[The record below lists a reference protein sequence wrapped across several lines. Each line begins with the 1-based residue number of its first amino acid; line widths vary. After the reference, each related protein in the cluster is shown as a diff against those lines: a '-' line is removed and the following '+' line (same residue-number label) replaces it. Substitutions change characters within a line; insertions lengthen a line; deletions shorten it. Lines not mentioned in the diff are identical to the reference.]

1 MSEQDGES
9 MTVPEG
15 EAGRF
20 TALIMAGSRPGGD
33 PMARAAGVSH
43 KCLLPV
49 EGTPM
54 IRRVVSALLAAPSIG
69 RILISIDAPGL
80 LDSEFADPER
90 DRIGLL
96 ESAETPSLSALA
108 AIEAAGGTGGPMLI
122 TTADHPLLEPAL
134 IERFCREAEASGADI
149 VAGLAPEQVIRT
161 AFPESRRTYLRFR
174 DGRFSGCNLFALLR
188 PEGAEA
194 IRLWR
199 RVEKDRKRP
208 WRIAKAF
215 GLPMLLSYL
224 VGWLTLEAALARL
237 SRLAGAKAGV
247 VVLPVAEAAV
257 DVDKPEDLVLVE
269 AILRGRA

>member
-1 MSEQDGES
+1 MS
-9 MTVPEG
+9 EG
-15 EAGRF
+15 EAGRY

-49 EGTPM
+49 DGTPM
-54 IRRVVSALLAAPSIG
+54 IRRVVTALLAAPSVG
-69 RILISIDAPGL
+69 RVMISIDAPDL
-80 LDSEFADPER
+80 LEEFFSGPES
-90 DRIGLL
+90 DRIGLVQ
-96 ESAETPSLSALA
+96 SAETPSLSALA
-108 AIEAAGGTGGPMLI
+108 AIEAAGGAAPMLI
-122 TTADHPLLEPAL
+122 TTADHPLLVPAL

-149 VAGLAPEQVIRT
+149 VAGLAPEDVIRT

-188 PEGAEA
+188 TEGTKA

-199 RVEKDRKRP
+199 RVERDRKRP

-215 GLPMLLSYL
+215 GLPMLLGYL
-224 VGWLTLEAALARL
+224 AGWLTLDAALARL

>member
-1 MSEQDGES
+1 MA
-9 MTVPEG
+9 EG
-15 EAGRF
+15 EAGRY

-33 PMARAAGVSH
+33 PLAQAAGVSH

-54 IRRVVSALLAAPSIG
+54 IRRVVAALLAAPSIG
-69 RILISIDAPGL
+69 RILISIDAPEL
-80 LDSEFADPER
+80 LEAEFSGVES
-90 DRIGLL
+90 DRIGLVR
-96 ESAETPSLSALA
+96 SAETPSLSALA
-108 AIEAAGGTGGPMLI
+108 AVEAAGGGAGGAAPMLI
-122 TTADHPLLEPAL
+122 TTADHPLLESAL
-134 IERFCREAEASGADI
+134 IERFCREAEANGADI
-149 VAGLAPEQVIRT
+149 VAGLAPEDVIRT

-174 DGRFSGCNLFALLR
+174 DGRFSGCNLFALLK
-188 PEGAEA
+188 PEGTKA

-199 RVEKDRKRP
+199 RVEMDRKRP

-215 GLPMLLSYL
+215 GLPMLLGYL
-224 VGWLTLEAALARL
+224 TGWLTLDAALARL

>member
-1 MSEQDGES
+1 MG
-9 MTVPEG
+9 EG
-15 EAGRF
+15 EAGRY

-43 KCLLPV
+43 KCLLPID
-49 EGTPM
+49 GTPM
-54 IRRVVSALLAAPSIG
+54 VRRVVAALLAAPSVG
-69 RILISIDAPGL
+69 KVMISIDAPEL
-80 LDSEFADPER
+80 LEDLVSDS

-96 ESAETPSLSALA
+96 PSAETPSLSALA
-108 AIEAAGGTGGPMLI
+108 AIEAAGGGAPMLI
-122 TTADHPLLEPAL
+122 TTADHPLLVPAL
-134 IERFCREAEASGADI
+134 IERFCREAEANGADI
-149 VAGLAPEQVIRT
+149 VAGLAPEDVIRT
-161 AFPESRRTYLRFR
+161 AFPESRRTYLKFR

-188 PEGAEA
+188 PEGVKA

-199 RVEKDRKRP
+199 RVERDRKRP

-215 GLPMLLSYL
+215 GLTMLLGYL
-224 VGWLTLEAALARL
+224 AGWLTLEAALARL

>member
-1 MSEQDGES
+1 MA
-9 MTVPEG
+9 
-15 EAGRF
+15 EAQAGPY

-54 IRRVVSALLAAPSIG
+54 IRRVVAALLDAPRIG
-69 RILISIDAPGL
+69 RVLISIDAPEL
-80 LDSEFADPER
+80 LEGVFSGPES
-90 DRIGLL
+90 DRIGLVR
-96 ESAETPSLSALA
+96 SAETPSLSALA
-108 AIEAAGGTGGPMLI
+108 AVKAAADAGEAVPMLI

-149 VAGLAPEQVIRT
+149 VAGLAPEGVIQS

-188 PEGAEA
+188 PEGTKA

-199 RVEKDRKRP
+199 RVERDRKRP
-208 WRIAKAF
+208 WRIARAL
-215 GLPMLLSYL
+215 GLPMLLGSL
-224 VGWLTLEAALARL
+224 TGRLTLDAALARL
-237 SRLAGAKAGV
+237 SRLAGARAGV

>member
-1 MSEQDGES
+1 MAAAQD
-9 MTVPEG
+9 
-15 EAGRF
+15 EAGRY

-49 EGTPM
+49 EGRPM
-54 IRRVVSALLAAPSIG
+54 IGRVVSALLAAPRIG
-69 RILISIDAPGL
+69 RILISIDAPGVL
-80 LDSEFADPER
+80 EGLFSGPEAE
-90 DRIGLL
+90 RIGVL

-108 AIEAAGGTGGPMLI
+108 AVEAAGGALPILI

-134 IERFCREAEASGADI
+134 IERFCRDAEASGADI
-149 VAGLAPEQVIRT
+149 VAGLAPAEVIQS

-188 PEGAEA
+188 PAGTQA

-199 RVEKDRKRP
+199 RVERDRKRP

-215 GLPMLLSYL
+215 GLPMLLGYL
-224 VGWLTLEAALARL
+224 GGWLTLDAALARL
-237 SRLAGAKAGV
+237 SRIAGAKAAV
-247 VVLPVAEAAV
+247 AVLPVAEAAV

>member
-1 MSEQDGES
+1 MA
-9 MTVPEG
+9 EG
-15 EAGRF
+15 EAGGY

-54 IRRVVSALLAAPSIG
+54 IRRVVTALLAAPSIG
-69 RILISIDAPGL
+69 RILISIDAPEL
-80 LDSEFADPER
+80 LEAEFSGPES
-90 DRIGLL
+90 DRIGLVR
-96 ESAETPSLSALA
+96 SAETPSLSALA
-108 AIEAAGGTGGPMLI
+108 AVEAAGGGAPMLI

-134 IERFCREAEASGADI
+134 IERFCRGAEASGADI
-149 VAGLAPEQVIRT
+149 VAGLAPEDVIRT

-174 DGRFSGCNLFALLR
+174 DGRFSGCNLFALLQ
-188 PEGAEA
+188 PEGTKA

-199 RVEKDRKRP
+199 RVETDRKRP
-208 WRIAKAF
+208 WRIARAF
-215 GLPMLLSYL
+215 GLPMLLGYL
-224 VGWLTLEAALARL
+224 TGWLTLDAALTRL
-237 SRLAGAKAGV
+237 SRLAGAKGGV

>member
-1 MSEQDGES
+1 MSEYDGVG
-9 MTVPEG
+9 MTLPQG
-15 EAGRF
+15 ETGRF

-49 EGTPM
+49 DGTPM

-80 LDSEFADPER
+80 LEAEFSGPES

-96 ESAETPSLSALA
+96 QSAETPSLSALA
-108 AIEAAGGTGGPMLI
+108 AVEAAGETGGPMLI

-134 IERFCREAEASGADI
+134 IERFCREAETSGADI
-149 VAGLAPEQVIRT
+149 VAGLAPQDVIQT

-174 DGRFSGCNLFALLR
+174 DGGFSGCNLFALLR
-188 PEGAEA
+188 PEGAKA

-215 GLPMLLSYL
+215 GLPMLLSYM
-224 VGWLTLEAALARL
+224 VGWLTLDAALARL
-237 SRLAGAKAGV
+237 SRLAGARAGV

>member
-1 MSEQDGES
+1 MAQGK
-9 MTVPEG
+9 
-15 EAGRF
+15 AGRY
-20 TALIMAGSRPGGD
+20 TALVMAGSRPGGD
-33 PMARAAGVSH
+33 PMAQAAGVSH

-49 EGTPM
+49 DGMPM
-54 IRRVVSALLAAPSIG
+54 IRRVVAALLAAPSGG
-69 RILISIDAPGL
+69 RVVISIDAP
-80 LDSEFADPER
+80 E
-90 DRIGLL
+90 LL
-96 ESAETPSLSALA
+96 EPLFSGPESGLVRSAETPSLSALA
-108 AIEAAGGTGGPMLI
+108 AVEAAADAGEAVPMLI

-149 VAGLAPEQVIRT
+149 VAGLAPEHVIRD

-188 PEGAEA
+188 PEGTKA

-199 RVEKDRKRP
+199 RVERDRKRP

-215 GLPMLLSYL
+215 GIPMLLGYL
-224 VGWLTLEAALARL
+224 AGWLTLEAALARL

>member
-1 MSEQDGES
+1 
-9 MTVPEG
+9 MTMAVPQG

-49 EGTPM
+49 DGTPM

-69 RILISIDAPGL
+69 RILISIDVPDLLAAEFSGPG
-80 LDSEFADPER
+80 A
-90 DRIGLL
+90 DRIGFLP
-96 ESAETPSLSALA
+96 SADTPSLSALA
-108 AIEAAGGTGGPMLI
+108 AVETATGGAGGAGPMLI
-122 TTADHPLLEPAL
+122 TTADHPLLEPAWV
-134 IERFCREAEASGADI
+134 ERFCREAEASGADI
-149 VAGLAPEQVIRT
+149 VAGLAPAEVIQA

-174 DGRFSGCNLFALLR
+174 DGHFSGCNLFALLR
-188 PEGAEA
+188 PEGTKA

-208 WRIAKAF
+208 WRIAKAL
-215 GLPMLLSYL
+215 GLPMLLGYL
-224 VGWLTLEAALARL
+224 AGRLTLDAALARL
-237 SRLAGAKAGV
+237 SRLAGAKAAV

-269 AILRGRA
+269 TILRGRA

>member
-80 LDSEFADPER
+80 LDSEFSGPER

>member
-1 MSEQDGES
+1 MS
-9 MTVPEG
+9 EG
-15 EAGRF
+15 EAGRY

-49 EGTPM
+49 DGTPM
-54 IRRVVSALLAAPSIG
+54 IRRVVAALLAAPSVG
-69 RILISIDAPGL
+69 RVMISIDAPDL
-80 LDSEFADPER
+80 LEEFFSGPES
-90 DRIGLL
+90 DRIGLVQ
-96 ESAETPSLSALA
+96 SAETPSLSALA
-108 AIEAAGGTGGPMLI
+108 AIEAAGGAAPMLI
-122 TTADHPLLEPAL
+122 TTADHPLLVPAL

-149 VAGLAPEQVIRT
+149 VAGLAPEDVIRT

-188 PEGAEA
+188 TEGTKA

-199 RVEKDRKRP
+199 RVERDRKRP

-215 GLPMLLSYL
+215 GLTMLLGYL
-224 VGWLTLEAALARL
+224 AGWLTLDAALARL

>member
-1 MSEQDGES
+1 MAEA
-9 MTVPEG
+9 
-15 EAGRF
+15 EAGRY

-54 IRRVVSALLAAPSIG
+54 IRRVVAALLAAPRIG
-69 RILISIDAPGL
+69 RVLISIDAPELLEGL
-80 LDSEFADPER
+80 FSGPES
-90 DRIGLL
+90 DRIGLVR
-96 ESAETPSLSALA
+96 SAETPSLSALA
-108 AIEAAGGTGGPMLI
+108 AVEAAADAGGAAPMLI

-149 VAGLAPEQVIRT
+149 VAGLAPEGVIQS

-188 PEGAEA
+188 PEGTKA

-199 RVEKDRKRP
+199 RVERDRKRP
-208 WRIAKAF
+208 WRIAWAL
-215 GLPMLLSYL
+215 GLPMLLGYL
-224 VGWLTLEAALARL
+224 TGRLTLDTALARL
-237 SRLAGAKAGV
+237 SRLAGARAGV